1 MSDLITDPSSPFYGA
16 EVISTYTRA
25 QAIAD
30 GTLVDVSELASE
42 AGYNIPVAM
51 TRESWSDLVE
61 WTDADERRKSDYTGN
76 DPVGRLWDVL
86 SVMRGAARAALRD
99 AADSGSARYGTKV
112 YRIKREGR
120 GTMPRLTP
128 FHVHVGGDDSGA
140 PCITIMLPHE
150 S

>member
-1 MSDLITDPSSPFYGA
+1 MTAMSDLIEFYG
-16 EVISTYTRA
+16 EPISTYSRA

-30 GTLVDVSELASE
+30 GTLVEVVDLARE
-42 AGYNIPVAM
+42 AGYNIPVAF
-51 TRESWSDLVE
+51 TREAWSDLAE

-76 DPVGRLWDVL
+76 DTTGRLWDVF
-86 SVMRGAARAALRD
+86 SVMRGAARRALAD
-99 AADSGSARYGTKV
+99 AAQHGSGRHLTQV

-120 GTMPRLTP
+120 GTRPRLTP
-128 FHVHVGGDDSGA
+128 FAVHVGGDDSGR